1 MSLCSPNLPS
11 LSKWTWTNLWA
22 FWSIQPTSALDFYL
36 GGKEWLWL
44 DCSKLWEFA
53 IHNVAENRGEGNTF
67 YANYYFS
74 SIVALSSTRCY
85 FFKLPSMWLLV
96 GQVGNL
102 CVCVWGQAESEGR
115 QCVFVCCLNISF
127 PRKEA
132 DNLKEIVTFWKE
144 TQSRFNSC
152 RPQRNQRKWRRKM
165 VFLALQAAKISV
177 LRLLILTQVLKKQ
190 VAICTALPLTQQTVP
205 NLCIHT
211 CIPSHTKA

>member
-1 MSLCSPNLPS
+1 M
-11 LSKWTWTNLWA
+11 
-22 FWSIQPTSALDFYL
+22 PTIISAVLLLYPAL
-36 GGKEWLWL
+36 GVIFLN
-44 DCSKLWEFA
+44 C
-53 IHNVAENRGEGNTF
+53 
-67 YANYYFS
+67 
-74 SIVALSSTRCY
+74 
-85 FFKLPSMWLLV
+85 
-96 GQVGNL
+96 QVCGCL
-102 CVCVWGQAESEGR
+102 YGRWVIYVFVSEGR

-127 PRKEA
+127 SRKEA

-144 TQSRFNSC
+144 TQSRLNSC

-165 VFLALQAAKISV
+165 VLLALQAAKISV